1 MSRFRPA
8 HFVSTNASIKLPLSR
23 QCCYDPDPIFHF
35 APSSLSPRSP
45 TPSATY
51 PHPRD
56 ALPRP
61 TVKVPSPLVHSPSPH
76 APAEPPATSDD
87 LIKVRPFHSSHA
99 APDCPTAIH
108 CPPPTPPTP
117 APSIRLLRTF

>member
-1 MSRFRPA
+1 MKVHPVFHNSLLKPYTETMA
-8 HFVSTNASIKLPLSR
+8 HGPNFELPTPEIVEGE
-23 QCCYDPDPIFHF
+23 CYDPDPIFHF
-35 APSSLSPRSP
+35 FTPSSLSPRSP

-56 ALPRP
+56 ALPRT
-61 TVKVPSPLVHSPSPH
+61 TVKVPSPLVHFPFPH

-99 APDCPTAIH
+99 A
-108 CPPPTPPTP
+108 
-117 APSIRLLRTF
+117 L